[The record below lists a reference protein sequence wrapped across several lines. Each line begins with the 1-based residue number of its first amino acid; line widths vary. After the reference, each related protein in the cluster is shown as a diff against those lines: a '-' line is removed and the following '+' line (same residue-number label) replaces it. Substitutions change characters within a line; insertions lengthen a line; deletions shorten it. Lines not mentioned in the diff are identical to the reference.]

1 MSKRESV
8 FGIRILVLLIILT
21 SCGKSAV
28 SDSNGKEI
36 IRQQSEN
43 QPEIGTEPL
52 EEAEKENSNS
62 WVNHYYNKGIYV
74 IDNRT
79 YRQFE
84 DGLYQRNKGE
94 DNWTCL
100 CKIPVVNGGS
110 ITRHGEVLY
119 FTCYQKED
127 DLQEINRNNSIYFL
141 DINTQE
147 CGELLALSSPI
158 YEIEVYNGCLYLKTS
173 TGTGFQYTGYQLDEM
188 GMLSEKLDETSEE
201 FLCYEQNQYEE
212 RALKGT
218 LKQEVISLPNCLNML
233 KGKILLKAQKDE
245 LQSSYYLKNV
255 ETGEETYLFDAQEI
269 VIVTD
274 KGIYY
279 EAADKEGIAYYSF
292 EDGTIIYLE
301 KPDILKETGMWNA
314 SSVTYDERGIYFL
327 VYLSEADS
335 AKIVRM
341 SYDGYQVEDVIEG
354 EELLDNWEAGQLQVD
369 EEYLYLGNGMY
380 KI

>member
-1 MSKRESV
+1 MCKRKSLFVIGMLFLSMV
-8 FGIRILVLLIILT
+8 FTGCERA
-21 SCGKSAV
+21 AV
-28 SDSNGKEI
+28 SDSNGMEL
-36 IRQQSEN
+36 IRQQSEGRAE
-43 QPEIGTEPL
+43 PEG
-52 EEAEKENSNS
+52 EAEEENAGS
-62 WVNHYYNKGIYV
+62 WANHYYNKGIYV

-84 DGLYQRNKGE
+84 DGLYQRNKGD

-100 CKIPVVNGGS
+100 CEIPVVNGGS

-119 FTCYQKED
+119 FTCYQKEND
-127 DLQEINRNNSIYFL
+127 SQEVNRNNSIYFL

-147 CGELLALSSPI
+147 CGELLALYSPI
-158 YEIEVYNGCLYLKTS
+158 YEIEVYNGCLYLKMS

-233 KGKILLKAQKDE
+233 KGKILLRAQKDE

-292 EDGTIIYLE
+292 EDGTILYLE

-314 SSVTYDERGIYFL
+314 SSVTYDERGIYCL

-341 SYDGYQVEDVIEG
+341 SYDGYRVEDVIEG